1 MAHNE
6 SGNEGLPGHVE
17 STVEA
22 IAEIRADSH
31 RRTSRY
37 QKTINALTARFGS
50 PEFLATITLFIFC
63 WIAGNAALLA
73 AHHKPFDAP
82 PFFVLQGIITATAL
96 YVTVLILTTQRHENM
111 LAEHRAQLTLQ
122 IALVSERKLAK
133 LIERSEQ
140 HRRDDPHV
148 ETNEDPVAS
157 EMSSPVDANAV
168 VSAIRAAQEE
178 ADRE

>member
-1 MAHNE
+1 MADNG
-6 SGNEGLPGHVE
+6 SPNDGLPGHVE

-22 IAEIRADSH
+22 IAQIRADSR
-31 RRTSRY
+31 RRTSRF

-50 PEFLATITLFIFC
+50 PEFLATITLCIFC
-63 WIAGNAALLA
+63 WIAANVALLV
-73 AHHKPFDAP
+73 AHRKAFDAP
-82 PFFVLQGIITATAL
+82 PFFVLQGIITTTAL

-133 LIERSEQ
+133 LIERGEL

-148 ETNEDPVAS
+148 ENADDPVAS
-157 EMSSPVDANAV
+157 EMSSPVDAGAV

-178 ADRE
+178 ADRK